1 MFGSSSIL
9 EMSRLNSLKESRL
22 APRKRTDIEA
32 LKKIQLDGSVNA
44 NGCYNIILKA
54 NPGRDLTYDLVQSSD
69 CLLNF

>member
-44 NGCYNIILKA
+44 NGCYNRKNIQE
-54 NPGRDLTYDLVQSSD
+54 TSSS
-69 CLLNF
+69 LQN